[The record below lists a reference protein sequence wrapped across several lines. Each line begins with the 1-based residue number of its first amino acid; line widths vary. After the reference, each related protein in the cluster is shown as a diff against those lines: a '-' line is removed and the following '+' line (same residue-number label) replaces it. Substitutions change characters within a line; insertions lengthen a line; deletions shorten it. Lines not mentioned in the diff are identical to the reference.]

1 MDEAL
6 FVLALVLIVIG
17 IPVIGGVWL
26 VREKERLRL
35 RAREMEL
42 LGSRTAESVAQYAAR
57 TERLEQRV
65 CVLERVV
72 TEKGFDLA
80 MDIDR
85 LAVEPAQR

>member
-17 IPVIGGVWL
+17 IPVIGGIWL

-42 LGSRTAESVAQYAAR
+42 LGSRTAESAAQYAAR

>member
-42 LGSRTAESVAQYAAR
+42 LGSRTAESAAQYAAR